1 MKQESRSNERARL
14 PLSAMLLTVLASAGL
29 AAFVANRSSPSVD
42 AESSDPAFH
51 EELII
56 RLERVEQRLAELNI
70 DPAHSDREGEDSRG
84 GVFEPAGD
92 EPEPYGVDEP
102 NTRDVYERL
111 ARLETIE
118 QERQESQ
125 RRREEERERVMA
137 QRRAQR
143 AQIAAAAAGVML
155 DPANDDMAKIRAWQ
169 NMRMNAAEYWSDA
182 VVAEAVRIGTTAED
196 PQVRADIW
204 RQAHANH
211 THPLLLQPLL
221 QALTTDPDR
230 SVREEAAET
239 LDLYLD
245 QPGVPETLQ
254 TASQYDADPGVRMQA
269 ATSLGGPQGGF

>member
-1 MKQESRSNERARL
+1 
-14 PLSAMLLTVLASAGL
+14 
-29 AAFVANRSSPSVD
+29 
-42 AESSDPAFH
+42 
-51 EELII
+51 
-56 RLERVEQRLAELNI
+56 
-70 DPAHSDREGEDSRG
+70 
-84 GVFEPAGD
+84 
-92 EPEPYGVDEP
+92 
-102 NTRDVYERL
+102 
-111 ARLETIE
+111 
-118 QERQESQ
+118 
-125 RRREEERERVMA
+125 MA

-143 AQIAAAAAGVML
+143 AQMAAAAAGVML
-155 DPANDDMAKIRAWQ
+155 DPVNDDMAKIRAWQ

-196 PQVRADIW
+196 PQIRADIW